1 LVIARRLSE
10 SLIAPA
16 AGNRRDR
23 TRKSA
28 RSALRSHSALRVQ
41 AERLVAAYVAPES
54 NREAIINKLIVR
66 FDGPAQREARMLT
79 AEAKGEAWQERLPLR
94 SQATFLPG
102 SIPTIDASARN
113 KGQKRS
119 VGGHE
124 VGRSRAGILIETG
137 VATLQA

>member
-1 LVIARRLSE
+1 LTRAPEEGCVGDR
-10 SLIAPA
+10 APA
-16 AGNRRDR
+16 FRIPNRAGGRERRDR

-28 RSALRSHSALRVQ
+28 RSALRSHAALRVQ

-79 AEAKGEAWQERLPLR
+79 AEAKGEAWRERLPLR

-102 SIPTIDASARN
+102 SIGTIDASARN

-119 VGGHE
+119 VGG
-124 VGRSRAGILIETG
+124 A
-137 VATLQA
+137 

>member
-1 LVIARRLSE
+1 MIARRLSK

-41 AERLVAAYVAPES
+41 AERLVAAYVARDS

-66 FDGPAQREARMLT
+66 FNGPAQREARMLT
-79 AEAKGEAWQERLPLR
+79 AEAKGEAWQERFTAEKPSNFFAWINSNNR
-94 SQATFLPG
+94 
-102 SIPTIDASARN
+102 R
-113 KGQKRS
+113 
-119 VGGHE
+119 VGPE
-124 VGRSRAGILIETG
+124 
-137 VATLQA
+137 